1 MSTLAQL
8 QRGCASLT
16 LAEKQLL
23 QAARSLMGFALG
35 SSFGE
40 ALTEGL
46 EIEDVLGAV
55 SAVSQKGMQT
65 TYEDSFV
72 MMKSTELE
80 ECLDLVECLLIFLAS
95 IAGDGK
101 GYV

>member
-1 MSTLAQL
+1 
-8 QRGCASLT
+8 
-16 LAEKQLL
+16 
-23 QAARSLMGFALG
+23 MGFVLG

-40 ALTEGL
+40 ALAGGL
-46 EIEDVLGAV
+46 DIEDVLAAV

-80 ECLDLVECLLIFLAS
+80 ECSDVVECLLISLAS
-95 IAGDGK
+95 VVVHGE

>member
-1 MSTLAQL
+1 MQL
-8 QRGCASLT
+8 QYRRASLT

-23 QAARSLMGFALG
+23 QAARSLMGFVLG

-46 EIEDVLGAV
+46 DIEDVLASV
-55 SAVSQKGMQT
+55 SAMSQKGMQT

-72 MMKSTELE
+72 MMRST
-80 ECLDLVECLLIFLAS
+80 
-95 IAGDGK
+95 
-101 GYV
+101 